1 MGDEGL
7 CLHITSTSYNLHIRR
22 TPCHEDQSV
31 QEFPTI
37 KGTTCNSKAD
47 KIADISIIIKAF
59 TNYSL
64 YRWIVYN
71 LEANEPTIKH

>member
-1 MGDEGL
+1 MGDEG
-7 CLHITSTSYNLHIRR
+7 HIQRI
-22 TPCHEDQSV
+22 PCHEDQSV

-37 KGTTCNSKAD
+37 KGTDCNSKAD
-47 KIADISIIIKAF
+47 KTADILVIIKAF

-71 LEANEPTIKH
+71 LEANEPTTKY